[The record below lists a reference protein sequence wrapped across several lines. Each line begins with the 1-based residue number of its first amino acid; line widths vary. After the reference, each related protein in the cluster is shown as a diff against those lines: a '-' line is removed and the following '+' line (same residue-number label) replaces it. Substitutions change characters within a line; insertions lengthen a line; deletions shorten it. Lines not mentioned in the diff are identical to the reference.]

1 MENFIFC
8 AMMAFLFL
16 QLDGWNEE
24 YTRKDFVLDEFKSDI
39 VKRIC
44 WMHSPLPTPFLYT
57 ERRLNVYDVQK
68 TSWTSAA
75 LLKTNSKKSIFVH
88 YLMSI
93 NDMQLVSRNSPSL
106 RQKIFPFIAATNW
119 IVFTLRWS
127 VKICFCS
134 DFLIFRKSLDEGRK
148 QEGV

>member
-24 YTRKDFVLDEFKSDI
+24 YIRKDFVLDEFKSDI
-39 VKRIC
+39 VKRIW
-44 WMHSPLPTPFLYT
+44 WMHSLLPSHFLYT
-57 ERRLNVYDVQK
+57 GRKLNVCDVQK
-68 TSWTSAA
+68 TSWTSAD

-106 RQKIFPFIAATNW
+106 HQKIFPFIAATNW